1 MHVLQ
6 SSLERQKD
14 LYQLAESQNGYF
26 TTKQA
31 AALGYASNKRIYHV
45 RAGNWIREHRG
56 IYRLARFPEPDRP
69 DLILWMLWSRDR
81 SDQPTG
87 VFSHQ
92 TALSLHD
99 LTDANPARLDL
110 TVPASFRRGTPIPKV
125 LRLHRG
131 EVPPKDRET
140 VFSVPVTNAM
150 RTILDVWTEGSLPR
164 PDLREAFREAVK
176 RGAITKTQ
184 IVACQRDS
192 ERASVLAEIR
202 KGNK

>member
-1 MHVLQ
+1 MRVLQ
-6 SSLERQKD
+6 SPLERQKD
-14 LYQLAESQNGYF
+14 LYQLAEAQSGYF

-31 AALGYASNKRIYHV
+31 STLGYASNNRIYHV

-56 IYRLARFPEPDRP
+56 IYRIARFPEPDRP

-81 SDQPTG
+81 TDRPTG
-87 VFSHQ
+87 VFSYQ

-110 TVPASFRRGTPIPKV
+110 TVPVGFRRGTPIPKV

-131 EVPPKDRET
+131 NVPPEDREIL
-140 VFSVPVTNAM
+140 FGVPVTNAI

-164 PDLREAFREAVK
+164 SDLRTA
-176 RGAITKTQ
+176 
-184 IVACQRDS
+184 
-192 ERASVLAEIR
+192 
-202 KGNK
+202 

>member
-6 SSLERQKD
+6 SPLERQKD
-14 LYQLAESQNGYF
+14 LYQLAESQSGYF

-31 AALGYASNKRIYHV
+31 SALGYASNKRIYHV

-56 IYRLARFPEPDRP
+56 IYRIARFPQPDRP

-81 SDQPTG
+81 SDRPTG

-92 TALSLHD
+92 TALSLHE

-110 TVPASFRRGTPIPKV
+110 TVPTSFRRGTPIPKV
-125 LRLHRG
+125 LRLHHG
-131 EVPPKDRET
+131 DVPPGDREII
-140 VFSVPVTNAM
+140 FGVPVTNAM

-164 PDLREAFREAVK
+164 PDLREAFREAMK

-184 IVACQRDS
+184 IANCQKDS
-192 ERASVLAEIR
+192 GRASFLAEIR

>member
-1 MHVLQ
+1 MQ
-6 SSLERQKD
+6 SRQTPLESQKD
-14 LYQLAESQNGYF
+14 LYELAEPQSGYF

-31 AALGYASNKRIYHV
+31 SALGYASNKRIYHV

-69 DLILWMLWSRDR
+69 DLILWMLWSRNR
-81 SDQPTG
+81 SDRPTG

-131 EVPPKDRET
+131 NVPPEDREI
-140 VFSVPVTNAM
+140 VFGVPVTNAI
-150 RTILDVWTEGSLPR
+150 RTIVDVWKEESVPR
-164 PDLREAFREAVK
+164 SDLREAFREAVK
-176 RGAITKTQ
+176 RGAITRTQ
-184 IVACQRDS
+184 IANYRKDS
-192 ERASVLAEIR
+192 ERAPLLAEIQ
-202 KGNK
+202 KGSR

>member
-1 MHVLQ
+1 MYLQQ

-14 LYQLAESQNGYF
+14 LYQLAESQSGYF

-31 AALGYASNKRIYHV
+31 SALGYASNKRIYHL

-56 IYRLARFPEPDRP
+56 IYRLSRFPEPDRP

-87 VFSHQ
+87 VYSHQ

-110 TVPASFRRGTPIPKV
+110 TVPVSFRRGTPIPKV

-131 EVPPKDRET
+131 DVPPDDRET
-140 VFSVPVTNAM
+140 VYGVPVTNAI
-150 RTILDVWTEGSLPR
+150 RTIVDVWKEESLPR
-164 PDLREAFREAVK
+164 PDLQKAFREAVK
-176 RGAITKTQ
+176 RGAITRTQ
-184 IVACQRDS
+184 IANYQKDS
-192 ERASVLAEIR
+192 ERGHLLAEIR
-202 KGNK
+202 KGSR

>member
-1 MHVLQ
+1 MHMLQ
-6 SSLERQKD
+6 SPLEREKD
-14 LYQLAESQNGYF
+14 LYQLAESQSGYF

-45 RAGNWIREHRG
+45 RAGNWAREYRG
-56 IYRLARFPEPDRP
+56 IYRLKRFPEPERP

-87 VFSHQ
+87 VYSHV

-110 TVPASFRRGTPIPKV
+110 TVPATFRRGAPIPKV

-131 EVPPKDRET
+131 DVPPEDRET
-140 VFSVPVTNAM
+140 ISGVPITNAM
-150 RTILDVWTEGSLPR
+150 RTILDVWKEGSLPR
-164 PDLREAFREAVK
+164 PDLRAAFREAVK
-176 RGAITKTQ
+176 RGAITRTEIQ
-184 IVACQRDS
+184 TRQSDTEWAP
-192 ERASVLAEIR
+192 VLAEIR

>member
-1 MHVLQ
+1 MRPLR
-6 SSLERQKD
+6 SPLERQKN
-14 LYQLAESQNGYF
+14 LYRLAESQDGYF

-31 AALGYASNKRIYHV
+31 VALGYTSNKRIYHV
-45 RAGNWIREHRG
+45 RAGNWIREHRA

-99 LTDANPARLDL
+99 LTDANPERLDL
-110 TVPASFRRGTPIPKV
+110 TVPPSFRRGTPIPKV

-131 EVPPKDRET
+131 NVPMYGGIAP
-140 VFSVPVTNAM
+140 PA
-150 RTILDVWTEGSLPR
+150 
-164 PDLREAFREAVK
+164 
-176 RGAITKTQ
+176 
-184 IVACQRDS
+184 
-192 ERASVLAEIR
+192 
-202 KGNK
+202 

>member
-6 SSLERQKD
+6 TPFERQKD
-14 LYQLAESQNGYF
+14 LYQLAESQSGYF

-31 AALGYASNKRIYHV
+31 SALGYASNKRIYHI

-56 IYRLARFPEPDRP
+56 IYRIARFPQPDRP

-81 SDQPTG
+81 TDRPTG

-92 TALSLHD
+92 TALSLHE

-110 TVPASFRRGTPIPKV
+110 TVPPHFRRGTPIPKV
-125 LRLHRG
+125 LRLHYDD
-131 EVPPKDRET
+131 VPPGDQEII
-140 VFSVPVTNAM
+140 FGVPVTNAI
-150 RTILDVWTEGSLPR
+150 RTILDVWTERSLPQ
-164 PDLREAFREAVK
+164 PDLREAFREAMK

-184 IVACQRDS
+184 IENCQKDS

-202 KGNK
+202 KGNR